1 MSSYLL
7 SGREETRC
15 GYAYEQSQVGR
26 LTKLDLLCAC
36 SSGKFARAYGSYSP
50 HIKNSFEPHPY
61 MCVWGEGVN
70 ISRIGVQ
77 HFAARLVTD
86 FSNSLYWGREQRRRD
101 CLRAK
106 SHLGRCTNHVSGV
119 YWEYVTEPTASKS
132 PHVKY
137 DLMPHLAL

>member
-1 MSSYLL
+1 MW
-7 SGREETRC
+7 
-15 GYAYEQSQVGR
+15 
-26 LTKLDLLCAC
+26 LCLRTE
-36 SSGKFARAYGSYSP
+36 SSGEVDKTRPPVCVFFGEICPSLRIVFAP
-50 HIKNSFEPHPY
+50 HKKQLCTTSIHV
-61 MCVWGEGVN
+61 CVWGEGVN